1 MLTDSEVRLQCLSGN
16 SVKCKLWRGTGGRE
30 TLGKGGKWDNFL
42 RWWEAEEKGKN
53 YSTLHNILQSKNCKE
68 VGARVGT
75 RIKGYG
81 KWEV

>member
-1 MLTDSEVRLQCLSGN
+1 VQTVEGDRGEGDPGKRREVG
-16 SVKCKLWRGTGGRE
+16 
-30 TLGKGGKWDNFL
+30 FL
-42 RWWEAEEKGKN
+42 RWREAEEKGKN